1 MTVEQGENFTKEA
14 WDALS
19 PELQVE
25 ALRIEK
31 AVRDF
36 LTDSRATR
44 YDVTEANGEA
54 LQNFLVD
61 HNLEINHPNLLF
73 AYNSLSAD
81 GTLELIPLAVPLP
94 PAPSQPPAPVPT
106 MPSRPSP
113 QAFRNGQPIQMGSPT
128 RL

>member
-1 MTVEQGENFTKEA
+1 MEQGENYTKDA
-14 WDALS
+14 WAALS

-36 LTDSRATR
+36 LADSRSTR

-54 LQNFLVD
+54 LQNFLTD
-61 HNLEINHPNLLF
+61 HNLEVTHANLLF

-94 PAPSQPPAPVPT
+94 APSQQPTPVPT
-106 MPSRPSP
+106 APDPR
-113 QAFRNGQPIQMGSPT
+113 AAKAWRNGKAIEMMNPQRIG
-128 RL
+128 